1 LGWRATHWLQPAKL
15 LRFYPRARSSLADD
29 LDQLHRAAV
38 SLITP
43 RKEKLARQPRLDL
56 YAKEGYPMTQIPPAV
71 SPVPLL
77 DVGRG
82 NAPLREEFLEALAAV
97 IDSGKFLFGPDVDA
111 LEREVATYSQVEHAI
126 GCASGSDALL
136 LALMAAEIGPGDEV
150 IVPSFT
156 FFASVSCIT
165 RLGATPVFV
174 DIRPDTYNMDAEK
187 ISDAITART
196 KAIIPVH
203 LFGQCAE
210 IDRICQ
216 IAADH
221 DLIVIEDAAQAIGAA
236 YHSRPAGSWGSIGC
250 FSFYPTKNLGG
261 MGDGGMMTATDAA
274 TADKLR
280 LLGSHGM
287 RPRYYHRILG
297 INSRLD
303 TFQAAVLRVKMRHL
317 PEAVEARQANAK
329 RYEQLFS
336 DAGLLGT
343 GAVELPA
350 HDPNAFHVWNQYTL
364 RVTGGRRDALKASLA
379 EKGIGTEIY
388 YPVPMHKQDCF
399 ANLATPKSSLKETE
413 RACAE
418 VLNLPIYPELRIDE
432 QLRVVDSIKQFYR
445 SQVRVAA

>member
-1 LGWRATHWLQPAKL
+1 
-15 LRFYPRARSSLADD
+15 
-29 LDQLHRAAV
+29 
-38 SLITP
+38 
-43 RKEKLARQPRLDL
+43 
-56 YAKEGYPMTQIPPAV
+56 MTQTTPF
-71 SPVPLL
+71 STVPLL

-82 NAPLREEFLEALAAV
+82 NAPLREEFLEALAGV
-97 IDSGKFLFGPDVDA
+97 IDSGKFLFGPDVEA
-111 LEREVATYSQVEHAI
+111 LEREVAAYSQIDHAI

-174 DIRPDTYNMDAEK
+174 DIRPDTFNMDAEK
-187 ISDAITART
+187 LESAITTRT
-196 KAIIPVH
+196 KVIIPVH

-216 IAADH
+216 IAAEH
-221 DLIVIEDAAQAIGAA
+221 DLIVLEDAAQAIGAA

-261 MGDGGMMTATDAA
+261 MGDGGMLTTGDAA

-287 RPRYYHRILG
+287 RPRYYHRMLG

-303 TFQAAVLRVKMRHL
+303 TFQAAVLRVKMKHL
-317 PEAVEARQANAK
+317 PAGVEARQANAQ
-329 RYEQLFS
+329 RYQQLFR
-336 DAGLLGT
+336 DAGLLDDRSIT
-343 GAVELPA
+343 LPTQ
-350 HDPNAFHVWNQYTL
+350 DPNAFHVWNQYSL
-364 RVTGGRRDALKASLA
+364 RVSGGKRDSLKASLA
-379 EKGIGTEIY
+379 ERGIGTEIY

-399 ANLATPKSSLKETE
+399 AGLTTPAGGLPETE

-432 QLRVVDSIKQFYR
+432 QARVVESIKQFFR
-445 SQVRVAA
+445 RDARIAA

>member
-1 LGWRATHWLQPAKL
+1 MTSLSTL
-15 LRFYPRARSSLADD
+15 SS
-29 LDQLHRAAV
+29 
-38 SLITP
+38 
-43 RKEKLARQPRLDL
+43 
-56 YAKEGYPMTQIPPAV
+56 
-71 SPVPLL
+71 VPLL

-82 NAPLREEFLEALAAV
+82 NAPLRAEFLDAIAAV
-97 IDSGKFLFGPDVDA
+97 IDSGKFLFGPDVVA
-111 LEREVATYSQVEHAI
+111 LEEEVAAYSQVANAI

-136 LALMAAEIGPGDEV
+136 LALMAAEVGPGDEV

-174 DIRPDTYNMDAEK
+174 DIRRDTFNMDAEK
-187 ISDAITART
+187 LAAAITPRT

-216 IAADH
+216 IAAQH
-221 DLIVIEDAAQAIGAA
+221 DLVVVEDAAQAIGAA

-261 MGDGGMMTATDAA
+261 MGDGGMLTTGDAA

-287 RPRYYHRILG
+287 RPRYYHRVLG

-317 PEAVEARQANAK
+317 PAAVEARQSNAE
-329 RYEQLFS
+329 RYERLFR
-336 DAGLLGT
+336 DAGLLDDGRL
-343 GAVELPA
+343 VIPA
-350 HDPNAFHVWNQYTL
+350 RDPAAFHVWNQYSL
-364 RVTGGRRDALKASLA
+364 RVTGGQRDALKAALSDR
-379 EKGIGTEIY
+379 GIGTEIY
-388 YPVPMHKQDCF
+388 YPVPMHKQECF
-399 ANLATPKSSLKETE
+399 AGLAVPAEGLPETE
-413 RACAE
+413 LACAQ
-418 VLNLPIYPELRIDE
+418 VLNLPIYPELTIEE
-432 QLRVVDSIKQFYR
+432 QVRVVDAIKLFYR
-445 SQVRVAA
+445 GAARAAA